1 MAKTVRL
8 DRLLGNLG
16 YGSRAEIQRLARA
29 GGIELDGADLS
40 DASKR
45 IAVTPD
51 LSARMTVDGRPLDPP
66 PGLAIVMHKPLGM
79 TCSRKEDGPLVYDLL
94 PSRWLRRDPA
104 ISTIGR
110 LDKETSG
117 LLILTDDGDLL
128 HRVISPRR
136 HVAKVY
142 RATLARPLTGME
154 AALFASGEL
163 ILEGEDKPL
172 APAVLEPVLATEAR
186 LTVTEGRYHQ
196 VRRMFAAAGNHVEAL
211 HRERLG
217 GLALPDD
224 LAPGDWRLLTEAE
237 IASIFADPSKAL
249 GEP

>member
-1 MAKTVRL
+1 MSGKAVRL

-29 GGIELDGADLS
+29 GGIELDGVELS
-40 DASKR
+40 DASER
-45 IAVTPD
+45 IAVLPD
-51 LSARMTVDGRPLDPP
+51 LSDRMMVQGRPLDPP
-66 PGLAIVMHKPLGM
+66 PGLAIIMHKPLGM

-94 PSRWLRRDPA
+94 PARWLRREPA

-136 HVAKVY
+136 QVAKVY
-142 RATLARPLTGME
+142 RATLARPLAGTE

-163 ILEGEDKPL
+163 VLEGEDKPL
-172 APAVLEPVLATEAR
+172 APATLEPISTTEAR

-196 VRRMFAAAGNHVEAL
+196 VRRMFAAAGNHVDAL

-217 GLALPDD
+217 SLTLPEDF
-224 LAPGDWRLLTEAE
+224 AEGQWRVMSAAE
-237 IASIFADPSKAL
+237 IDAIFA
-249 GEP
+249 